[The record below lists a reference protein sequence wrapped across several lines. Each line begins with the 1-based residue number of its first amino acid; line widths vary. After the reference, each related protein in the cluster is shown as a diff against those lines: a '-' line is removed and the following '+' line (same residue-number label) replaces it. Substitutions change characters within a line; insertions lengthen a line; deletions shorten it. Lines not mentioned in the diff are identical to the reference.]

1 MPRVPRIEILPFCSV
16 KLAAHLMGFICAK
29 YFSLL
34 LIEAD
39 FIKTGLKRKFIV
51 IPGES
56 NSKALI
62 KLGNI
67 VAENIVAGTWFLVH
81 VILPGV
87 AKLTENKQNVFLP
100 RWLNEETLCRKTKG
114 HSCAL

>member
-1 MPRVPRIEILPFCSV
+1 
-16 KLAAHLMGFICAK
+16 MGFICAK

-34 LIEAD
+34 LVEAD
-39 FIKTGLKRKFIV
+39 FIKTGLKRKFTV

-67 VAENIVAGTWFLVH
+67 VAENFVAGTWFLVH
-81 VILPGV
+81 AILPGV
-87 AKLTENKQNVFLP
+87 AKLTENKQNVLLP
-100 RWLNEETLCRKTKG
+100 RWLNEEALCRKTNG
-114 HSCAL
+114 HSCTL

>member
-1 MPRVPRIEILPFCSV
+1 
-16 KLAAHLMGFICAK
+16 MGFICAK

-34 LIEAD
+34 LIEVD

-67 VAENIVAGTWFLVH
+67 VAENFVAGTWFLVH

-87 AKLTENKQNVFLP
+87 AKLTENKQNWEDFLSFFFLVQG
-100 RWLNEETLCRKTKG
+100 WLPQKFCPVLQYF
-114 HSCAL
+114 SLFMQSS